1 MALFKRKPLEKV
13 ISQSLSSF
21 SDRRYKPAKSKAKK
35 ELAEA
40 LARKKE
46 ERLKQLSSATKPAP
60 STDLNETN
68 YETLLKSVRDAEA
81 RDAEARNS
89 DKPKTETPPQTGER
103 RNFETRPFTNKVS
116 TSTAA
121 KPLQAAA
128 QKEPELRQSGPPEA
142 PPPSPPLSPPVETE
156 IQIEPKPIPTP
167 NPLSLTSG
175 PAMTDIDPYD
185 SETDLDASPDYDSSE
200 DSEPTEKF
208 ERRTSYRRD
217 EDYDVSAEYDGMPR
231 ETNNR
236 FEPPLRPSK
245 TRSRAD
251 INALRTDVDSLVSD
265 LQNGESLYRRA
276 QTRIENLSR
285 SVEEAESGFTLLN
298 RLQPE
303 NLRLK
308 TRNKLLIKDFDKV
321 SRQLKMV
328 ESELEDHKKWLS
340 EKTEKAELL
349 TKQLSQSNKSLHEY
363 EHALKESQREG
374 DQYRIDL
381 VQAESKLDIERREND
396 VLKKRLVILSDRLEE
411 RNIQSLEVKKTIDSL
426 KDDWEDFRSD
436 AQRLERENADL
447 RNKLDDAVRA
457 KNSLKGQGTSMAE
470 DIRNLKTQYE
480 FDMIARDEQI
490 LALEGRIRDLTRENE
505 IKDSI
510 VRETARDMAELKSI
524 RSRQQFELEN
534 KRYDHIDFDDDLDD
548 DDDQDLYSAIAF
560 DPDAEDRPSPVS
572 RRSKASYKSDSQTNI
587 DKHYEEI
594 SAALSKLQNPKSTQ
608 DSPDAAPAA
617 AMSKSSAAKKSKA
630 KKKPAAKKTAP
641 KIVD

>member
-1 MALFKRKPLEKV
+1 MAFFKRKPLEKV
-13 ISQSLSSF
+13 ISQSLSSL
-21 SDRRYKPAKSKAKK
+21 SDRRGKPATAKAQKDLAEAVSLKKNERLK
-35 ELAEA
+35 ELAT
-40 LARKKE
+40 
-46 ERLKQLSSATKPAP
+46 SSKDSLDPIQIKLGD
-60 STDLNETN
+60 TD
-68 YETLLKSVRDAEA
+68 YETLLKSVREAEA
-81 RDAEARNS
+81 RDAEARS
-89 DKPKTETPPQTGER
+89 TDSIKPDTPPDALER
-103 RNFETRPFTNKVS
+103 RNLETRPFTQKVS
-116 TSTAA
+116 Q
-121 KPLQAAA
+121 PLKVSAGTG
-128 QKEPELRQSGPPEA
+128 PELRQPDPPETA
-142 PPPSPPLSPPVETE
+142 PPLQSSSLSPPLETE
-156 IQIEPKPIPTP
+156 IQTDPTP
-167 NPLSLTSG
+167 TSNPSSLNSG

-185 SETDLDASPDYDSSE
+185 SETDFDASRDDPSADYDSSE
-200 DSEPTEKF
+200 DRDTVEKV

-217 EDYDVSAEYDGMPR
+217 GDYDLSPEYDGMPR
-231 ETNNR
+231 EADR

-321 SRQLKMV
+321 SRQLKTA
-328 ESELEDHKKWLS
+328 ESELEDHKKWLA
-340 EKTEKAELL
+340 ERTEKAELL

-363 EHALKESQREG
+363 EHALKDSQREG

-381 VQAESKLDIERREND
+381 VQAQSKLDIERREND
-396 VLKKRLVILSDRLEE
+396 ILKKRLVLLSDRLEE
-411 RNIQSLEVKKTIDSL
+411 KSIQSLEVKKTIDSL

-447 RNKLDDAVRA
+447 RNKLDDAVRM
-457 KNSLKGQGTSMAE
+457 KNSLKGQGSSMAE

-480 FDMIARDEQI
+480 FDLIARDEQI

-505 IKDSI
+505 IKDEI
-510 VRETARDMAELKSI
+510 VRETSRDMAELKSI

-534 KRYDHIDFDDDLDD
+534 KRYDHIKFEDDMDNE
-548 DDDQDLYSAIAF
+548 DDQDLYSAIAY
-560 DPDAEDRPSPVS
+560 DPDIEDRPSPVS
-572 RRSKASYKSDSQTNI
+572 RRSKSESHTNI

-594 SAALSKLQNPKSTQ
+594 SAALSKLQNPKSQNPNSKETAEV
-608 DSPDAAPAA
+608 AAP
-617 AMSKSSAAKKSKA
+617 KKSKA
-630 KKKPAAKKTAP
+630 KKKPAVKKTTP
-641 KIVD
+641 KVAD